1 MLENLEKMAKEMG
14 LSKSAMISVALE
26 NYKKGQSKIKKSR
39 AGRRGFWIYYTWVN
53 YTVWQKKKQDTS
65 LSYSIPI
72 QFRRLGNEIGIDWCT
87 NSGQSFA

>member
-14 LSKSAMISVALE
+14 LSKSAMISFALE
-26 NYKKGQSKIKKSR
+26 NYKKGQVKKKAEL
-39 AGRRGFWIYYTWVN
+39 AGGGFWIYYTWVN

-72 QFRRLGNEIGIDWCT
+72 QFQKIGK
-87 NSGQSFA
+87 

>member
-1 MLENLEKMAKEMG
+1 MKKRLTITLSDSVLENLEKMAKEMG

-26 NYKKGQSKIKKSR
+26 NYKKGQKKKSR

-72 QFRRLGNEIGIDWCT
+72 QFQKIGK
-87 NSGQSFA
+87 